1 MDYAHFSEKMGGYS
15 PPPPAPLL
23 LTPVALYGFVNMHIA
38 TYTVGPKKAI
48 YNNPRLLAIALWWVL
63 FGVQQLL

>member
-1 MDYAHFSEKMGGYS
+1 MDYAHFSEKMGRGGYS
-15 PPPPAPLL
+15 PPPAPLL
-23 LTPVALYGFVNMHIA
+23 LTPVALYGFVMHVA

>member
-1 MDYAHFSEKMGGYS
+1 MDYTHFSEKMGGYS
-15 PPPPAPLL
+15 PAPLL
-23 LTPVALYGFVNMHIA
+23 LTPVALYGFVMHIT